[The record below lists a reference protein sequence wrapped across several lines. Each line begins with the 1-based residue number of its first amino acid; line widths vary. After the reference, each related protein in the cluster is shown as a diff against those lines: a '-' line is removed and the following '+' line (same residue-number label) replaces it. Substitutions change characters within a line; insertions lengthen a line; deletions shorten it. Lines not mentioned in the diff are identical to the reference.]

1 MNSRIEGSL
10 TSDERRILT
19 IYSDPSKYGIGRADR
34 LSIQY
39 AVGAGIF
46 VVMCLV
52 DHEPLYVLP
61 VYGVFLVFLI
71 VRLRGA
77 KKIAGVMPSIIAK
90 YEARIAE
97 LEGSQH
103 VAPPQ
108 MP

>member
-1 MNSRIEGSL
+1 MNSRIDGSL
-10 TSDERRILT
+10 TPDERRILAT
-19 IYSDPSKYGIGRADR
+19 YSDPSKYEIGRATR

-39 AVGAGIF
+39 AVGAGLF

-52 DHEPLYVLP
+52 EHEPLYVLP
-61 VYGVFLVFLI
+61 VYGVFLAFLI

-90 YEARIAE
+90 YEAQIAE
-97 LEGSQH
+97 LDGSPH
-103 VAPPQ
+103 ASRPQ